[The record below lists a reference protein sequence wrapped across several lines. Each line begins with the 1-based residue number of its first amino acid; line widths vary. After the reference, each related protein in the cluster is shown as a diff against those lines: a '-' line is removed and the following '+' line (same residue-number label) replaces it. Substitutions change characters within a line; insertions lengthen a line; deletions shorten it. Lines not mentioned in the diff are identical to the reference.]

1 MLTHCIGYQRILD
14 VDLPLGLI
22 LSDVVKY
29 IGGVT
34 DSDGYGISCLT
45 AVVED
50 PVAQLLCHTGLGH
63 LLEQTAVL
71 YCRSILCILLAQFC
85 EAVLGS
91 CTALPLLQDLFT
103 GLILGGNDH
112 TYICGRSLIQ
122 ISLLKCHGIV
132 AMAVVVSNDGG
143 VSCLSGIIEQPV
155 GDQVVHGRLLL
166 ILVCFAVFCHGLL
179 RIICQYLGIF
189 HGLCDLSIGR
199 LVSGIGAV
207 GSCCICSCRSVCCSG
222 IGGCSSL
229 LYGICQFGR
238 FCRQFCLNGR
248 QAIVYGIVGCLIFL
262 IIALDL
268 IITGSI
274 ILLQLLIISVHYHV
288 VLHIFFDTAHGCIA
302 SVDGTYIFL
311 LGDACGCSGGFDG
324 LLESV
329 VLIRGIVGEAGC
341 FGFCHQ
347 RLILLQALYSILLK
361 IVLPGQSIGIHLG
374 GQILA
379 GIQSEVC
386 QIAAVLGDI
395 IVLGQVVLV
404 IELYL
409 VYSFSI
415 DHHIGLMSCQIGTDG
430 ERCYQTYQS
439 HKHYDADGR
448 ADALFLFLLF
458 LLLFTLLYLTVIF
471 GHDLLF
477 CLFFIF
483 CNFFILRHCL
493 HVSFLVS

>member
-50 PVAQLLCHTGLGH
+50 PVAQLLSHTGLGH
-63 LLEQTAVL
+63 LLEQTAVF

-143 VSCLSGIIEQPV
+143 VSCLSGIIKQPV

-189 HGLCDLSIGR
+189 HCLCDLSIGR

-207 GSCCICSCRSVCCSG
+207 GSCCICSCRPVCCSG

-311 LGDACGCSGGFDG
+311 IRYACGCSGGFDG
-324 LLESV
+324 LLESI

>member
-1 MLTHCIGYQRILD
+1 
-14 VDLPLGLI
+14 
-22 LSDVVKY
+22 
-29 IGGVT
+29 
-34 DSDGYGISCLT
+34 
-45 AVVED
+45 
-50 PVAQLLCHTGLGH
+50 
-63 LLEQTAVL
+63 
-71 YCRSILCILLAQFC
+71 
-85 EAVLGS
+85 
-91 CTALPLLQDLFT
+91 
-103 GLILGGNDH
+103 
-112 TYICGRSLIQ
+112 
-122 ISLLKCHGIV
+122 
-132 AMAVVVSNDGG
+132 MAVVVSNDGG
-143 VSCLSGIIEQPV
+143 VSCLSGIIKQPV

-179 RIICQYLGIF
+179 RIVSQYLCIF
-189 HGLCDLSIGR
+189 HCLGDLSIGR

-207 GSCCICSCRSVCCSG
+207 GSCSVCCSG

-274 ILLQLLIISVHYHV
+274 VLLQLLIISVHYHV

>member
-122 ISLLKCHGIV
+122 ISLLKCHDIV

-143 VSCLSGIIEQPV
+143 VSCLSGIIKQPV

-179 RIICQYLGIF
+179 RIICQYLRIF
-189 HGLCDLSIGR
+189 HCLGDLSIGR

-274 ILLQLLIISVHYHV
+274 VLLQLLIISVHYHV

>member
-103 GLILGGNDH
+103 GLILGGNNH

-143 VSCLSGIIEQPV
+143 VSCLSGIIKQPV

-179 RIICQYLGIF
+179 RIICQYLRIF
-189 HGLCDLSIGR
+189 HCLGDLSIGR

-274 ILLQLLIISVHYHV
+274 VLLQLLIISVHYHV

>member
-34 DSDGYGISCLT
+34 DRDSYGISCLT
-45 AVVED
+45 AAVED
-50 PVAQLLCHTGLGH
+50 PVAQLLGHTGLGY

-71 YCRSILCILLAQFC
+71 YCGSILCILLAQFC

-91 CTALPLLQDLFT
+91 CTVLPLLQDLFT

-122 ISLLKCHGIV
+122 ISLLKCHDIV
-132 AMAVVVSNDGG
+132 AMAVVVGNDGG

-179 RIICQYLGIF
+179 RIVSQYLGIF
-189 HGLCDLSIGR
+189 HGLGDLSIGR
-199 LVSGIGAV
+199 LVSGILCAV
-207 GSCCICSCRSVCCSG
+207 SSCGSIGGTCG
-222 IGGCSSL
+222 IGSSL

-238 FCRQFCLNGR
+238 LGGQISFDRG
-248 QAIVYGIVGCLIFL
+248 QAVVYGIVGCLIFL

-274 ILLQLLIISVHYHV
+274 VLLQLLIISVHYHV
-288 VLHIFFDTAHGCIA
+288 ILHIFFDTTHGCIA

-311 LGDACGCSGGFDG
+311 IRYACGCSGGFDG

-329 VLIRGIVGEAGC
+329 ILIRGIVGEAGC

-379 GIQSEVC
+379 GIQSE
-386 QIAAVLGDI
+386 IA
-395 IVLGQVVLV
+395 
-404 IELYL
+404 
-409 VYSFSI
+409 
-415 DHHIGLMSCQIGTDG
+415 
-430 ERCYQTYQS
+430 
-439 HKHYDADGR
+439 
-448 ADALFLFLLF
+448 
-458 LLLFTLLYLTVIF
+458 
-471 GHDLLF
+471 
-477 CLFFIF
+477 
-483 CNFFILRHCL
+483 
-493 HVSFLVS
+493 

>member
-143 VSCLSGIIEQPV
+143 VSCLSGIIKQPV

-179 RIICQYLGIF
+179 RIICQYLRIF
-189 HGLCDLSIGR
+189 HCLGDLSIGR

-248 QAIVYGIVGCLIFL
+248 QAVVYGIVGCLIFL

-274 ILLQLLIISVHYHV
+274 VLLQLLIISVHYHV

>member
-45 AVVED
+45 AAVED
-50 PVAQLLCHTGLGH
+50 PVAQLLCHTGLGY

-71 YCRSILCILLAQFC
+71 YCGSILCILLAQFC

-122 ISLLKCHGIV
+122 ISLLKCHDIV
-132 AMAVVVSNDGG
+132 AMAVVIGNDSG

-155 GDQVVHGRLLL
+155 GDHVVHGRLLL
-166 ILVCFAVFCHGLL
+166 ILMCFAVFCHGLL
-179 RIICQYLGIF
+179 CIISQHLGIF
-189 HGLCDLSIGR
+189 HGLGNLSIGR
-199 LVSGIGAV
+199 LISGILCAVCGCGSIGGA
-207 GSCCICSCRSVCCSG
+207 CG
-222 IGGCSSL
+222 IGSSL

-238 FCRQFCLNGR
+238 LGGQISFDRG
-248 QAIVYGIVGCLIFL
+248 QAVVYGIVGCLIFL

-268 IITGSI
+268 IIAGSI
-274 ILLQLLIISVHYHV
+274 VLLQLLIISVHYHV
-288 VLHIFFDTAHGCIA
+288 ILHIFFDTTHGCIA

-311 LGDACGCSGGFDG
+311 IRYACSCSGGFDS

-329 VLIRGIVGEAGC
+329 ILIRGIVGEAGC
-341 FGFCHQ
+341 FGFRHQ
-347 RLILLQALYSILLK
+347 RLILLEALYCILLK

-379 GIQSEVC
+379 GIQSE
-386 QIAAVLGDI
+386 IA
-395 IVLGQVVLV
+395 
-404 IELYL
+404 
-409 VYSFSI
+409 
-415 DHHIGLMSCQIGTDG
+415 
-430 ERCYQTYQS
+430 
-439 HKHYDADGR
+439 
-448 ADALFLFLLF
+448 
-458 LLLFTLLYLTVIF
+458 
-471 GHDLLF
+471 
-477 CLFFIF
+477 
-483 CNFFILRHCL
+483 
-493 HVSFLVS
+493 

>member
-14 VDLPLGLI
+14 VDLPLRLI

-29 IGGVT
+29 IGAVT

-45 AVVED
+45 AAVED
-50 PVAQLLCHTGLGH
+50 PVAQLLGHTGLGY

-71 YCRSILCILLAQFC
+71 YCGSILCILLAQFC

-91 CTALPLLQDLFT
+91 CTVLPLLQDLFT

-122 ISLLKCHGIV
+122 ISLLKCHDIV

-179 RIICQYLGIF
+179 RIVSQYLGIF
-189 HGLCDLSIGR
+189 HGLGDLSIGR
-199 LVSGIGAV
+199 LVSGILCAV
-207 GSCCICSCRSVCCSG
+207 SSCGS
-222 IGGCSSL
+222 IGGTCSIGSSL

-238 FCRQFCLNGR
+238 LGGQISFDRG
-248 QAIVYGIVGCLIFL
+248 QAVVYGIVGCLIFL

-302 SVDGTYIFL
+302 SVDGAYIFFIRY
-311 LGDACGCSGGFDG
+311 ACGCSGGFDG
-324 LLESV
+324 LLESI
-329 VLIRGIVGEAGC
+329 VLIRGIVGKAGC

-361 IVLPGQSIGIHLG
+361 IVLPGQSLGIHLG

-379 GIQSEVC
+379 GIQSE
-386 QIAAVLGDI
+386 IA
-395 IVLGQVVLV
+395 
-404 IELYL
+404 
-409 VYSFSI
+409 
-415 DHHIGLMSCQIGTDG
+415 
-430 ERCYQTYQS
+430 
-439 HKHYDADGR
+439 
-448 ADALFLFLLF
+448 
-458 LLLFTLLYLTVIF
+458 
-471 GHDLLF
+471 
-477 CLFFIF
+477 
-483 CNFFILRHCL
+483 
-493 HVSFLVS
+493 

>member
-45 AVVED
+45 AGVED
-50 PVAQLLCHTGLGH
+50 PVAQLLCHTCLGH

-71 YCRSILCILLAQFC
+71 YCGSILCILLAQFC

-91 CTALPLLQDLFT
+91 CTVLPLLQDLFT

-143 VSCLSGIIEQPV
+143 VSCLSGIIKQPV

-179 RIICQYLGIF
+179 RIVSQYLGIF
-189 HGLCDLSIGR
+189 HGLGDLSIGR
-199 LVSGIGAV
+199 LVSGILCAV
-207 GSCCICSCRSVCCSG
+207 SSCGSIGGTCG
-222 IGGCSSL
+222 IGSSL

-238 FCRQFCLNGR
+238 LSGQISFDRG
-248 QAIVYGIVGCLIFL
+248 QAVIYGIVGCLIFL

-274 ILLQLLIISVHYHV
+274 VLLQLLIISVHYHV

-324 LLESV
+324 LLESI

-415 DHHIGLMSCQIGTDG
+415 DHHIGLMSCQIGTNG

-439 HKHYDADGR
+439 HKHYDANGR

>member
-34 DSDGYGISCLT
+34 DSDSYGISCLT
-45 AVVED
+45 AAVED
-50 PVAQLLCHTGLGH
+50 PVAQLLCHTGLGY

-71 YCRSILCILLAQFC
+71 YCGSILCILLAQFC

-91 CTALPLLQDLFT
+91 CTVLPLLQDLFT

-122 ISLLKCHGIV
+122 ISLLKCHDIV
-132 AMAVVVSNDGG
+132 AMAVVVGNDGG

-155 GDQVVHGRLLL
+155 GDQIVHGRLLL

-179 RIICQYLGIF
+179 RIVSQYLGIF
-189 HGLCDLSIGR
+189 HGLGDLSIGR
-199 LVSGIGAV
+199 LVSGILCAV
-207 GSCCICSCRSVCCSG
+207 SSCGSIGGTCG
-222 IGGCSSL
+222 IGSSL
-229 LYGICQFGR
+229 LYGISQLGR
-238 FCRQFCLNGR
+238 LGGQISFDCG
-248 QAIVYGIVGCLIFL
+248 QAVVYGIVGCLIFL

-274 ILLQLLIISVHYHV
+274 VLLQLLIISVHYHV
-288 VLHIFFDTAHGCIA
+288 ILHIFFDTTHGCIA

-311 LGDACGCSGGFDG
+311 IRYACGCSGGFDG

-329 VLIRGIVGEAGC
+329 ILIRGIVGEAGC

-379 GIQSEVC
+379 GVQSE
-386 QIAAVLGDI
+386 IA
-395 IVLGQVVLV
+395 
-404 IELYL
+404 
-409 VYSFSI
+409 
-415 DHHIGLMSCQIGTDG
+415 
-430 ERCYQTYQS
+430 
-439 HKHYDADGR
+439 
-448 ADALFLFLLF
+448 
-458 LLLFTLLYLTVIF
+458 
-471 GHDLLF
+471 
-477 CLFFIF
+477 
-483 CNFFILRHCL
+483 
-493 HVSFLVS
+493 

>member
-45 AVVED
+45 AAVED
-50 PVAQLLCHTGLGH
+50 PVAQLLGHTGLGH
-63 LLEQTAVL
+63 LLEQAAVL
-71 YCRSILCILLAQFC
+71 YCGSILCILLAQFC

-91 CTALPLLQDLFT
+91 CTVLPLLQDLFT

-179 RIICQYLGIF
+179 RIVSQYLGIF
-189 HGLCDLSIGR
+189 HGLGDLSIGR

-238 FCRQFCLNGR
+238 LCRQFCLNGR

-379 GIQSEVC
+379 GIQSE
-386 QIAAVLGDI
+386 IA
-395 IVLGQVVLV
+395 
-404 IELYL
+404 
-409 VYSFSI
+409 
-415 DHHIGLMSCQIGTDG
+415 
-430 ERCYQTYQS
+430 
-439 HKHYDADGR
+439 
-448 ADALFLFLLF
+448 
-458 LLLFTLLYLTVIF
+458 
-471 GHDLLF
+471 
-477 CLFFIF
+477 
-483 CNFFILRHCL
+483 
-493 HVSFLVS
+493 